1 MKYKKFRYIFVF
13 FAVCTAC
20 LLSAC
25 SKGGKDEAVNDSSLP
40 ELRIGVDILE
50 PFFYVDKNG
59 NYTGIDAQL
68 AREACKRA
76 GYEPVFVELQW
87 SNNDEYLDNGS
98 IDCIWT
104 ASAIDGQEN
113 DYLWTESYLESSIG
127 IVVQQNSPCRTTDE
141 LTRYSV
147 AVRNNSK
154 AEELFL
160 DNVIPCSSLYT
171 CGTNSIARTAFIKSY
186 ADCLV
191 DHKIVLMQLVNDNPE
206 LYRFLDTELPTLHL
220 GVAFKKDSTDGYME
234 KIDAALRQMRSDG
247 TVSSIVEKYCTNTDE
262 MEELMT
268 DGR

>member
-1 MKYKKFRYIFVF
+1 MKFKKFRYISVF
-13 FAVCTAC
+13 FALCIAW

-25 SKGGKDEAVNDSSLP
+25 SKGVKGEAVTDSNLP

-50 PFFYVDKNG
+50 PFFYVDKDG

-98 IDCIWT
+98 IVCIWT
-104 ASAIDGQEN
+104 ASVIDGQEN
-113 DYLWTESYLESSIG
+113 DYLWTEPYLESSIG
-127 IVVQQNSPCRTTDE
+127 IVVQQNLPCRTADE
-141 LTRYSV
+141 LARYSV

-160 DNVIPCSSLYT
+160 DNVIPCFSIYT
-171 CGTNSIARTAFIKSY
+171 CGTNSIARTAFINGY

-191 DHKIVLMQLVNDNPE
+191 DHKIVLMQLVNDNSE

-234 KIDAALRQMRSDG
+234 KIDEALSQMRSDG
-247 TVSSIVEKYCTNTDE
+247 TVSSIVEKYCANTDE
-262 MEELMT
+262 TEELIT
-268 DGR
+268 DGK